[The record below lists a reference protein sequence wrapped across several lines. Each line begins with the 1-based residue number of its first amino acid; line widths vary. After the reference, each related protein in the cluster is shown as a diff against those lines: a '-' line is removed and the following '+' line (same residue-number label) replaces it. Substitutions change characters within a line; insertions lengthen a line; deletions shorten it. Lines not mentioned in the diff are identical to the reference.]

1 MKITSIKHLLLA
13 CSVCCAISAGLTSC
27 SDMLESDSTRQAFE
41 PELDEK
47 TDSVFYAFGIMQA
60 MQQLA
65 DQYVFLG
72 EMRGDLVRTTEYT
85 DNNLRQLAD
94 FSATATNKYDSAYVF
109 YRVINNC
116 NYYIAHRDTTLYT
129 GATNVTLKEYAAI
142 KAIRAWAYLQLG
154 RNYER
159 VPFFTEP
166 LTKISQIDDN
176 TYPSYSLQQMIPLL
190 TQDLE
195 PYSGYTVPDYGLRT
209 IEMGSSNSN
218 GAKRAYPHLCFVPVD
233 VVLGELYL
241 EGNDYPA
248 AARHFINYLT
258 RQELLVQSNASY
270 YASDVVIGG
279 RTAAHSRFGSGNA
292 TRPSDYDQGNVFRIS
307 NSWQSIYSGNSTQDV
322 VTYIPMAVN
331 YVRGVTT
338 DIPMAF
344 GYDYYSTSAELSQTS
359 TTARNRR
366 YVDEVQILPSQAFY
380 NLSDAQQYH
389 YYSAVSGGIPKTTVS
404 SVQWGD
410 MRVNDATSTYSTSDS
425 TMVWI
430 TKYNASANVLLY
442 RNSTVLLMLAEAYN
456 RMGYPRLAFAIL
468 KEGISTYLITDRCTY
483 LTLNDKLK
491 LYEQL
496 LSPASQPAF
505 LSNQYCGIHTHGAGE
520 TRCFNGSN
528 DILNS
533 PYMPDTIIGQK
544 MKEIATTYTVSVGST
559 LQDSINAMEDLL
571 CDEYA
576 LELAWE
582 GRRYYDLMR
591 LANHKNGDT
600 LYGANFGG
608 LWLAR
613 KLDYKQPTKDLSN
626 KQNWYLPFN

>member
-1 MKITSIKHLLLA
+1 MTIMKKIFLA
-13 CSVCCAISAGLTSC
+13 LAVATGLFTATSC
-27 SDMLESDSTRQAFE
+27 EDMLESDSTRQAFE
-41 PELDEK
+41 PELNAK

-72 EMRGDLVRTTEYT
+72 EMRGDLVATTQYT

-94 FSATATNKYDSAYVF
+94 FSASATNKYDSAYVF

-129 GATNVTLKEYAAI
+129 GATNVTLKEYAAV

-176 TYPSYSLQQMIPLL
+176 TYPRYTLQQMVPLL
-190 TQDLE
+190 ADDLE
-195 PYSGYTVPDYGLRT
+195 PFSGYVVPDYGLRS
-209 IEMGSSNSN
+209 IEMGSSNSA
-218 GAKRAYPHLCFVPVD
+218 GSKSAFPDLCFVPVD

-241 EGNDYPA
+241 EANDYAA
-248 AARHFINYLT
+248 AARHFITFLT
-258 RQELLVQSNASY
+258 RKETLGQSNKSY
-270 YASDVVIGG
+270 YAEDVVIGG
-279 RTAAHSRFGSGNA
+279 RASMQQGFYNVS
-292 TRPSDYDQGNVFRIS
+292 TRPSDYDQGNEFKIANKWNQIFG
-307 NSWQSIYSGNSTQDV
+307 NSSTQDI

-331 YVRGVTT
+331 YVNGVTT
-338 DIPMAF
+338 SVPRAF
-344 GYDYYSTSAELSQTS
+344 GYDYYSTSAELTETS

-366 YVDEVQILPSQAFY
+366 YLDEVQIAPSQSFY
-380 NLSDAQQYH
+380 DVSDAQSYH
-389 YYSAVSGGIPKTTVS
+389 YYSVVSGGIPKTTVN
-404 SVQWGD
+404 SVKWGD
-410 MRVNDATSTYSTSDS
+410 MRVLNSVQTYTDGDS
-425 TMVWI
+425 TLLWI
-430 TKYNASANVLLY
+430 YKYNRNANILLY

-468 KEGISTYLITDRCTY
+468 KEGISAYLISDRCTY
-483 LTLNDKLK
+483 LTQADKDMLRQ
-491 LYEQL
+491 QL
-496 LSPASQPAF
+496 LAPASLAAF
-505 LSNQYCGIHTHGAGE
+505 EQTGFCGIHTHGAGE
-520 TRCFNGSN
+520 TRSFNGSN

-533 PYMPDTIIGQK
+533 PYMPDTIIGLK
-544 MKEIATTYTVSVGST
+544 MKEVAASYTVAVGNT
-559 LQDSINAMEDLL
+559 LADSINAMEDLL

-591 LANHKNGDT
+591 LANHKNADT
-600 LYGANFGG
+600 LYGANFGSI
-608 LWLAR
+608 WMAR
-613 KLDYKQPTKDLSN
+613 KLDYKQPTKDLTN